1 MVKLWAEEY
10 VFIIAMREMLFGNA
24 LTQNVSFS
32 SIEPEVLDT
41 HQIEH
46 ISFTILKYHLHQRRT
61 TSQIGFYLNS
71 FKHAKME

>member
-10 VFIIAMREMLFGNA
+10 VFIFAMREMLFGNA

-41 HQIEH
+41 YQIEH
-46 ISFTILKYHLHQRRT
+46 FSFTMLKYHLH
-61 TSQIGFYLNS
+61 
-71 FKHAKME
+71 

>member
-1 MVKLWAEEY
+1 MVRRDHQMVKLWAEEY

-41 HQIEH
+41 YQIEH
-46 ISFTILKYHLHQRRT
+46 FSFTMLKYHLH
-61 TSQIGFYLNS
+61 
-71 FKHAKME
+71 